1 MESRIAILG
10 IFVYELDSANKIN
23 DLLHKYSRYI
33 IGRMGIPYK
42 DKQVSVMSVIV
53 DGPNDVIGA
62 LSGKI
67 GMLKLI
73 PCGALFSRWRMI
85 PWQRPWVHMQ
95 RRT

>member
-42 DKQVSVMSVIV
+42 DK
-53 DGPNDVIGA
+53 
-62 LSGKI
+62 
-67 GMLKLI
+67 
-73 PCGALFSRWRMI
+73 
-85 PWQRPWVHMQ
+85 
-95 RRT
+95 

>member
-53 DGPNDVIGA
+53 DGPNDDNRGFIGKNRNA
-62 LSGKI
+62 
-67 GMLKLI
+67 
-73 PCGALFSRWRMI
+73 
-85 PWQRPWVHMQ
+85 QRCQ
-95 RRT
+95 CKGTIFKRIE

>member
-62 LSGKI
+62 LSGKNRNAQRCQCKGTI
-67 GMLKLI
+67 FKRIEWVILI
-73 PCGALFSRWRMI
+73 
-85 PWQRPWVHMQ
+85 
-95 RRT
+95 

>member
-53 DGPNDVIGA
+53 DGPNDRGFIGKNRNA
-62 LSGKI
+62 
-67 GMLKLI
+67 
-73 PCGALFSRWRMI
+73 
-85 PWQRPWVHMQ
+85 QRCQ
-95 RRT
+95 CKGTIFKRIE

>member
-42 DKQVSVMSVIV
+42 DKGVSVMSIIV
-53 DGPNDVIGA
+53 DGPNDLIGA
-62 LSGKI
+62 LSGKL
-67 GMLKLI
+67 GMVDG
-73 PCGALFSRWRMI
+73 CGVKAIYSK
-85 PWQRPWVHMQ
+85 V
-95 RRT
+95 

>member
-42 DKQVSVMSVIV
+42 DKQVSVMS
-53 DGPNDVIGA
+53 DVIGA

-67 GMLKLI
+67 GMLK
-73 PCGALFSRWRMI
+73 GVSVKALYSKG
-85 PWQRPWVHMQ
+85 
-95 RRT
+95 